1 MGQQASSTLATCL
14 YLSIMPAI
22 RSSKKVEAEVE
33 EEFEEEVKTPK
44 KKMTTAEKEEPK
56 KEMSAEEKAAVVA
69 DKKAAAERAAEERK
83 VQLADAIESITKAGV
98 PRKVSS
104 AISAVW
110 LDDTK
115 TYVTAALLGRPIET
129 SIKSVN
135 RLKKVPD
142 EKRIER
148 LANLYSRVA
157 GLEEKLIRARLEVVH
172 IEHARIVMAYPET
185 VVQKRKLPTGFVA
198 GETTR
203 VVDDD
208 DDCGCNDSD
217 LEEEVAPRKR
227 KAVEKKAPKAA
238 GEEEPAKK
246 KKKVAKAEADE

>member
-14 YLSIMPAI
+14 YLSIMSAN
-22 RSSKKVEAEVE
+22 RSSKKEAAVVE

-44 KKMTTAEKEEPK
+44 KKMTTTETK
-56 KEMSAEEKAAVVA
+56 KEMTAEEKAAVAA
-69 DKKAAAERAAEERK
+69 DKKAAADRAAEERK

-203 VVDDD
+203 TVDDD

-227 KAVEKKAPKAA
+227 KAVEKRAPKAA

-246 KKKVAKAEADE
+246 KKKAAANADL